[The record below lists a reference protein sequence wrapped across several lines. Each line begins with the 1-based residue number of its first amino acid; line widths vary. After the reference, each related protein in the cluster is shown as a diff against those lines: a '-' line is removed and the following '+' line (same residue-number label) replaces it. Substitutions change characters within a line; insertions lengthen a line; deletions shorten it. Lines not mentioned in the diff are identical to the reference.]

1 MIAKKLE
8 EYKKEITINKEIR
21 LGIIGG
27 GGDSL
32 IGILHRVASSMFDT
46 YEIVGGVFNPN
57 WEENIGFATK
67 LGLNENRVY
76 KDFDTFI
83 AEETKLPIEK
93 RIQVVSVLT
102 PNFLHFSMANALL
115 ENGFHVICEKP
126 MTTTYKEAK
135 TLNTTLQKAKTVFA
149 VTYTYTGYPMV
160 RQMREMILNGE
171 IGKVQKIDAQYYQG
185 WINPIIHNKEQRAA
199 TWRLNP
205 EKSGISCCIGDIGT
219 HSFNMLEYIS
229 GVKIESVLADLNH
242 VYNDNPM
249 DVDGTILLRAS
260 NNVKGVICASQ
271 IATGEENSFVVKV
284 YGEKAGL
291 KWEQEN
297 PNYLYLME
305 DGKPLQVLKPGHA
318 YNSKLSLDGT
328 KLPPGHPEGIF
339 DSMGNIY
346 KGIAKAINKEPY
358 NAGEFPTIID
368 GIRGMNFIEK
378 AVASHKRGNV
388 WVAIDEN

>member
-57 WEENIGFATK
+57 WKENIGFATK

-83 AEETKLPIEK
+83 AEETKLPIEE

-102 PNFLHFSMANALL
+102 PNFLHFPMAKALL

-126 MTTTYKEAK
+126 MTTTYEEAK
-135 TLNTTLQKAKTVFA
+135 ILYATLQKAKTVFA

-171 IGKVQKIDAQYYQG
+171 IGNVQKIDAQYYQG
-185 WINPIIHNKEQRAA
+185 WINPIIHDKDQRAS

-219 HSFNMLEYIS
+219 HSFDMLEYVS
-229 GVKIESVLADLNH
+229 GVKIESILADLNH
-242 VYNDNPM
+242 VYDDNTM
-249 DVDGTILLRAS
+249 DVDGTILVRAS

-271 IATGEENSFVVKV
+271 IATGEENSLIIKI
-284 YGEKAGL
+284 YGNQAGL

-305 DGKPLQVLKPGHA
+305 DGKPLQILKPGHA

-358 NAGEFPTIID
+358 NAGEFPTIIN
-368 GIRGMNFIEK
+368 GIRGMDFIEK
-378 AVASHKRGNV
+378 AIASHKNGNI